1 MTCRGKEER
10 DICPYRIGNGC
21 FLYMRGIGRNENI
34 MPCEK
39 CNRFYPAD
47 TIGWIVSELIYGD
60 SNPLTAED
68 IINGM
73 REVDALLKR

>member
-10 DICPYRIGNGC
+10 DICPYRIGDGC
-21 FLYMRGIGRNENI
+21 FLYMRGIGRSEKI

-39 CNRFYPAD
+39 GNRYYP
-47 TIGWIVSELIYGD
+47 SELIYGD
-60 SNPLTAED
+60 SDPLIVED

-73 REVDALLKR
+73 REVDALLKRQPFKVVK

>member
-10 DICPYRIGNGC
+10 DICPYRIGDGC
-21 FLYMRGIGRNENI
+21 FLYMRGILRNENI

-39 CNRFYPAD
+39 DNRFYP
-47 TIGWIVSELIYGD
+47 SELIYGNSD
-60 SNPLTAED
+60 PLTAED

-73 REVDALLKR
+73 REVDALIRRRKFKVVK

>member
-1 MTCRGKEER
+1 MLMTCRGKEER

-21 FLYMRGIGRNENI
+21 YVYMRMERNENI

-39 CNRFYPAD
+39 CNRFYP
-47 TIGWIVSELIYGD
+47 SELIYGD

-73 REVDALLKR
+73 REVDALLKRKPFKVMK